1 MSKVPRE
8 VQEVLD
14 ELSEDP
20 RYMGI
25 CPSCEESFRLKDS
38 HLFYSDNLTPEAQW
52 TRAQLIESLAELKLD
67 YELLKKRILQG
78 APKKSL
84 EVIFG
89 QVAEKVAP
97 VMPRFPYDI
106 NDCRFLGDPIDYV
119 IFSGLSSD
127 SHVNQIVFAD
137 VKTGEAKLNPHQKQ
151 AKEALESGRITVR
164 LY

>member
-1 MSKVPRE
+1 MTKVPTE
-8 VQEVLD
+8 VQEVLK
-14 ELSEDP
+14 EFSKDP

-38 HLFYSDNLTPEAQW
+38 HLFYSDNFTPEAQS
-52 TRAQLIESLAELKLD
+52 TRAQLVESLSELKLE

-97 VMPRFPYDI
+97 VMPKFPFDI

-119 IFSGLSSD
+119 IFSGVSSE
-127 SHVNQIVFAD
+127 SHVYRIVFAD

-151 AKEALESGRITVR
+151 TREALENGRMTIR